1 MQTWTEQMGVPVVNV
16 EKDGN
21 TYKLTQK
28 RFLANQDD
36 YDAVVEPSSFK

>member
-1 MQTWTEQMGVPVVNV
+1 MGVPVVNV

-36 YDAVVEPSSFK
+36 YDVVVEPSSFK